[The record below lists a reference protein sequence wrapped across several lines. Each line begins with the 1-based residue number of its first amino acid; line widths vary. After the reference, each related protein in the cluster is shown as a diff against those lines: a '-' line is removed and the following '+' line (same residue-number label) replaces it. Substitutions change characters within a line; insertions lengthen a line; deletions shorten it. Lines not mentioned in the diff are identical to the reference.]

1 MQLPKLP
8 AKAAY
13 LHLRNPSRRNA
24 LSLEILE
31 DLRSQLV
38 GHLTSPASGRLLTLP
53 AFKPSILRDL
63 EAASDD
69 PSTSPEHSWLVN
81 ADAWA
86 EEQAGLPNVIVLR
99 SEGPVFSS
107 GHDLKELASL
117 SSAEVK
123 RTFAL
128 CAELMSLIRRSP
140 APVVCPVQ
148 GLATAAGM
156 QLALSADYTIA
167 LSTTRFQL
175 PGAGIG
181 LPCTSPSTAVSR
193 RLPPGQAYR
202 VLLTAEAVAA
212 RELRG
217 AVDVVE
223 EPEHAEST
231 DTAAAAFEG
240 RVREVVE
247 RLAGA
252 AGQPAALG
260 KWAYWTQLGIRGDAE
275 SEGGGDGY
283 KEAVDWAGR
292 VMALHARSADA
303 REGMTAFLEK
313 RRPEWKT

>member
-1 MQLPKLP
+1 MQIPKLP

-13 LHLRNPSRRNA
+13 LHLRNPGRRNA

-31 DLRSQLV
+31 DLRSQLL
-38 GHLTSPASGRLLTLP
+38 GHLTSPASGRRLTLP
-53 AFKPSILRDL
+53 AFKPSMLRDL

-69 PSTSPEHSWLVN
+69 SSRPTEHSWLVD

-86 EEQAGLPNVIVLR
+86 KERAGLPNVIVLR

-117 SSAEVK
+117 SRGEVK

-156 QLALSADYTIA
+156 QLALSADHTIA

-202 VLLTAEAVAA
+202 MLLTAEAVAA

-231 DTAAAAFEG
+231 DTAAVAFES
-240 RVREVVE
+240 RVKEVVE
-247 RLAGA
+247 RLSGA

-275 SEGGGDGY
+275 GESGGDGY
-283 KEAVDWAGR
+283 EEAVGWAGR
-292 VMALHARSADA
+292 VMALHARSVNA
-303 REGMTAFLEK
+303 REGIAAFTEK
-313 RRPEWKT
+313 RKPEWKT